1 MVAVFLS
8 LDSNSHIPCISVNV
22 PHKFI
27 GFLPVGPV
35 IINESMQ
42 APFDVATAAA
52 VFSAK
57 SKVSK
62 SSLSWQISEK
72 EKMTNTYFQLLE
84 NAQVHSYPLWV

>member
-1 MVAVFLS
+1 MVALFLS

-42 APFDVATAAA
+42 APA
-52 VFSAK
+52 VVPAVVLSVK
-57 SKVSK
+57 SKKSK
-62 SSLSWQISEK
+62 SSLS
-72 EKMTNTYFQLLE
+72 
-84 NAQVHSYPLWV
+84 